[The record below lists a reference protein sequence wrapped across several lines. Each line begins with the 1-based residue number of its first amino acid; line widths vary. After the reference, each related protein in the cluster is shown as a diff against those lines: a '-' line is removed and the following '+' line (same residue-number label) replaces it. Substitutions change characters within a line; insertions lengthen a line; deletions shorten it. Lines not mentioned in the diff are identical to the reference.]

1 MEERGLCSIKGS
13 KGLHFD
19 DYYAA
24 KTEQWKQFC
33 SVCVCVC
40 DDYSF
45 IKASTFKPFVHNI
58 QVNLVGLSSE
68 NVCVCDA
75 G

>member
-1 MEERGLCSIKGS
+1 METILQC
-13 KGLHFD
+13 
-19 DYYAA
+19 
-24 KTEQWKQFC
+24 
-33 SVCVCVC
+33 VCVCLCVC

>member
-1 MEERGLCSIKGS
+1 MIIMLQKLNNGNN
-13 KGLHFD
+13 F
-19 DYYAA
+19 A
-24 KTEQWKQFC
+24 
-33 SVCVCVC
+33 VCVCVC

-45 IKASTFKPFVHNI
+45 TKASTFKPFVHNI

-75 G
+75 GQWEENRDKRKEDQTNKS

>member
-1 MEERGLCSIKGS
+1 METILQC
-13 KGLHFD
+13 
-19 DYYAA
+19 
-24 KTEQWKQFC
+24 
-33 SVCVCVC
+33 VCVCVCVFVCVCVCLCVC

>member
-1 MEERGLCSIKGS
+1 MIIMLQKLNNGNNFAL
-13 KGLHFD
+13 
-19 DYYAA
+19 
-24 KTEQWKQFC
+24 
-33 SVCVCVC
+33 CVC